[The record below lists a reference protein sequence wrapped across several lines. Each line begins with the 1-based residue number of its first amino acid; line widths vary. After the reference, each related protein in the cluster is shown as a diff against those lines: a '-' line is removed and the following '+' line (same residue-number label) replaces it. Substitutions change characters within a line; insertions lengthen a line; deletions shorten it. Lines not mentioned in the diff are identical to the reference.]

1 MERKRKII
9 VYSIKSV
16 KALNMRTEY
25 VIIYMHVK
33 LTVK

>member
-1 MERKRKII
+1 MERKRKNI
-9 VYSIKSV
+9 VHSIKSV
-16 KALNMRTEY
+16 KAVKRTEY